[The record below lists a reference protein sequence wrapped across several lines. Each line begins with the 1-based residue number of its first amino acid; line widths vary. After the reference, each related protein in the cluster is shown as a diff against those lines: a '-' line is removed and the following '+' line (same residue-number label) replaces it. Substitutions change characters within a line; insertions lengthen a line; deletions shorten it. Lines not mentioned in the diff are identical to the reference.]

1 MDRLKNL
8 KLKQETEGLRNCK
21 DNAIMMG
28 ERMIKTQAEK
38 QWIITNSKW
47 SAEDQE
53 IAIKGGPEMEKLL
66 NDRLF
71 SIQAGTDKIESE
83 VADID

>member
-1 MDRLKNL
+1 
-8 KLKQETEGLRNCK
+8 
-21 DNAIMMG
+21 MG

>member
-1 MDRLKNL
+1 
-8 KLKQETEGLRNCK
+8 
-21 DNAIMMG
+21 MMG

-47 SAEDQE
+47 SEADQE